1 MLLFSAKLPSHSV
14 RKSGLTIRVTPLSYM
29 NYHYF
34 VFHHCIFLIVS
45 FIILLFTCFICG
57 SYAAALKLLSIS
69 PKLLFPVEKR
79 NL

>member
-29 NYHYF
+29 NY
-34 VFHHCIFLIVS
+34 CIFLIVS